1 MGMGMGGRGW
11 RHRFFATGL
20 TGWQR
25 AAAGMQAFG
34 GCVQPQAQPAPAG
47 SDRQEIEALK
57 AQADQ
62 YADALEAIRRRID
75 ELCAAKPG
83 ETEESDD

>member
-1 MGMGMGGRGW
+1 MGMGGRGW

-34 GCVQPQAQPAPAG
+34 GCYPQAPAV
-47 SDRQEIEALK
+47 SDQREIEALK